1 MSSLVRSLALALDE
15 FYNCIGSVGVSATTG
30 MGIDDFF
37 VEGNTIYNFLFIIL
51 NLTFNIY
58 IQLKKKKLSMKKNI
72 YLYQKKKKKKEKQ
85 NKKKKWN

>member
-37 VEGNTIYNFLFIIL
+37 VEGNNTSFSFLLFLI
-51 NLTFNIY
+51 
-58 IQLKKKKLSMKKNI
+58 
-72 YLYQKKKKKKEKQ
+72 
-85 NKKKKWN
+85 